1 MQYNPERLRQLF
13 HQYLNDSLSDENR
26 LELMQMIEENKHS
39 TSVQEMIAE
48 ELSTYNT
55 NATEYS
61 ETINAERA
69 NELFSQIL
77 SKRQVQPAIPHYNS
91 GKSWIKWA
99 AAAAIVIA
107 IAGVG
112 YQYLQQTNDTKNAIA
127 KTDNPYPYDIPPG
140 KKNATL
146 TLSDGTR
153 INLDSTANGRL
164 AKEGATSITKQNDQ
178 LSYDYAGGLTNVQ
191 FNNIATARGNQYMV
205 VLPDGTKVWL
215 NASSSITF
223 PTAFTENERRVKISG
238 EAYFEV
244 AKKANMPFIVSF
256 SGDGEIEVLGT
267 HFNVNTY
274 NDDAVLRTTL
284 LEGSVRISK
293 NKATGILKPGQQ
305 AQLKDNASMKITEAD
320 TDEVMAWK
328 NGFFSFKDATTQA
341 IMLQLSRWYD
351 IDINF
356 EGPTGKQLFTGEID
370 RSLSL
375 ISVLKILEKTKV
387 HFRLEQNRKL
397 VILP

>member
-1 MQYNPERLRQLF
+1 MQHNPERLRQLF
-13 HQYLNDSLSDENR
+13 HDYLNNNLSEENR
-26 LELMQMIEENKHS
+26 LELMKMIDGS
-39 TSVQEMIAE
+39 DLDSISQEMIAE
-48 ELSTYNT
+48 ELNNYNT
-55 NATEYS
+55 STTGNS
-61 ETINAERA
+61 EIDSNRA
-69 NELFSQIL
+69 NELFAQIL
-77 SKRQVQPAIPHYNS
+77 SKRDREPAILHY
-91 GKSWIKWA
+91 KTRTTWVRWA
-99 AAAAIVIA
+99 AAAAIIFA
-107 IAGVG
+107 IAGIG
-112 YQYLQQTNDTKNAIA
+112 YQYLPKRSINNRTIA

-178 LSYDYAGGLTNVQ
+178 LSYNYAGGLTDVQ

-223 PTAFTENERRVKISG
+223 PTAFTEHERRVKVSG

-244 AKKANMPFIVSF
+244 AKKTNMPFIVSF
-256 SGDGEIEVLGT
+256 AGDGEIEVLGT

-274 NDDAVLRTTL
+274 NDDAILKTTL

-293 NKATGILKPGQQ
+293 NKETGILRPGQQ
-305 AQLKDNASMKITEAD
+305 AQMKDNAHMKIAEAD
-320 TDEVMAWK
+320 IDEVMAWK
-328 NGFFSFKDATTQA
+328 NGFFSFTDANTQA

-351 IDINF
+351 IDINY
-356 EGPTGKQLFTGEID
+356 EGQTGKQLFTGEID

-387 HFRLEQNRKL
+387 HFRLEENRKL

>member
-1 MQYNPERLRQLF
+1 MQHNPERLRQLF
-13 HQYLNDSLSDENR
+13 RDYLNNSLSEENR
-26 LELMQMIEENKHS
+26 LELMQMIDENKHN
-39 TSVQEMIAE
+39 TTVQNIIAE
-48 ELSTYNT
+48 ELDAYNSNTTPNGEKIDT
-55 NATEYS
+55 N
-61 ETINAERA
+61 RA
-69 NELFSQIL
+69 NELFYQIL
-77 SKRQVQPAIPHYNS
+77 GKRDQQAITPHHNIRTI
-91 GKSWIKWA
+91 WMKWA
-99 AAAAIVIA
+99 AAAAIIVA
-107 IAGVG
+107 VAGVG
-112 YQYLQQTNDTKNAIA
+112 YQYLQKQSSNNTAIA
-127 KTDNPYPYDIPPG
+127 KTGNPYPYDIAPG

-164 AKEGATSITKQNDQ
+164 AKEGATNINKHNDQ
-178 LSYDYAGGLTNVQ
+178 LSYDYTGGLTDVQ
-191 FNNIATARGNQYMV
+191 YNNIATARGNQYMII
-205 VLPDGTKVWL
+205 LPDGTKVWL

-223 PTAFTENERRVKISG
+223 PTAFTEHERRVKISG

-256 SGDGEIEVLGT
+256 AGDGEIEVLGT

-274 NDDAVLRTTL
+274 NDDAVFRTTL

-293 NKATGILKPGQQ
+293 NTETGILKPGQQ

-328 NGFFSFKDATTQA
+328 NGFFSFKDASTQA

-351 IDINF
+351 IDINY